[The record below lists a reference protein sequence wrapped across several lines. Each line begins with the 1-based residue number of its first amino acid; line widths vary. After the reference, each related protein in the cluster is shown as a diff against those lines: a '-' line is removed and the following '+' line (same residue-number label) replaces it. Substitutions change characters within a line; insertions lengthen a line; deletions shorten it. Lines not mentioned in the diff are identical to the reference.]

1 MSTSETALKVM
12 LVDDHILV
20 LEGIR
25 ARLEQGEGIEVVGHA
40 TDGLE
45 ALELVQDLKPDVVMM
60 DVSMPN
66 MNGIETT
73 KVFQERYPDLKVLIL
88 SMHDNREYIS
98 QLMFHGAKGYILKDV
113 SVEEMIRAIR
123 TVAEGATY
131 ICRAATESLF
141 RYGGTIADRV
151 ENKLT
156 KREEAILTR
165 VAKGLSS
172 KAISNELNISA
183 RTVET
188 HRQNIKS
195 KLHLNTT
202 AELTKYAYD
211 QKLI

>member
-1 MSTSETALKVM
+1 MSTSESVVKVM

-25 ARLEQGEGIEVVGHA
+25 ARLEQEKGIDVVGQA

-45 ALELVQDLKPDVVMM
+45 ALERVKDLKPDVIMM

-73 KVFQERYPDLKVLIL
+73 KIFQERYPDLKVLIL

-113 SVEEMIRAIR
+113 SVEEMVSAIR
-123 TVAEGATY
+123 TVTDGATY
-131 ICRAATESLF
+131 ICRAATETLF
-141 RYGGTIADRV
+141 RHV
-151 ENKLT
+151 ETMEPVESKLT
-156 KREEAILTR
+156 RREEAILSR

-172 KAISNELNISA
+172 KAISNELNISV

-195 KLHLNTT
+195 KLDLNTT

-211 QKLI
+211 QQLL

>member
-1 MSTSETALKVM
+1 MSTSESVVKVM

-25 ARLEQGEGIEVVGHA
+25 ARLEQEKGIDVVGQA

-45 ALELVQDLKPDVVMM
+45 ALERVKDLKPDVIMM
-60 DVSMPN
+60 DVSMSN

-73 KVFQERYPDLKVLIL
+73 KIFQERYPDLKVLIL

-113 SVEEMIRAIR
+113 SVEEMVSAIR
-123 TVAEGATY
+123 TVADGATY
-131 ICRAATESLF
+131 ICRAATETLF
-141 RYGGTIADRV
+141 RHGETMEPV
-151 ENKLT
+151 ESKLT
-156 KREEAILTR
+156 RREEAILSR

-172 KAISNELNISA
+172 KAISNELNISV

-195 KLHLNTT
+195 KLDLNTT

-211 QKLI
+211 QQLL

>member
-1 MSTSETALKVM
+1 MSTSESVVKVM

-25 ARLEQGEGIEVVGHA
+25 ARLEQEKGIDVVGQA
-40 TDGLE
+40 
-45 ALELVQDLKPDVVMM
+45 
-60 DVSMPN
+60 
-66 MNGIETT
+66 
-73 KVFQERYPDLKVLIL
+73 IL

-113 SVEEMIRAIR
+113 SVEEMVSAIR
-123 TVAEGATY
+123 TVADGATY
-131 ICRAATESLF
+131 ICRAATETLF
-141 RYGGTIADRV
+141 RHGETMEPV
-151 ENKLT
+151 ESKLT
-156 KREEAILTR
+156 RREEAILSR

-172 KAISNELNISA
+172 KAISNELNISV

-195 KLHLNTT
+195 KLDLNTT

-211 QKLI
+211 QQLL

>member
-1 MSTSETALKVM
+1 MSAAIKVM

-25 ARLEQGEGIEVVGHA
+25 ARLEQEEGIEVVGQA

-45 ALELVQDLKPDVVMM
+45 ALEQVKGLQPDVLMM

-66 MNGIETT
+66 MNGIEAT
-73 KVFQERYPDLKVLIL
+73 KIFRERFPELKVLIL

-113 SVEEMIRAIR
+113 SVEEMVRAIR
-123 TVAEGATY
+123 TVADGATY
-131 ICRAATESLF
+131 ICRAATETLF
-141 RYGGTIADRV
+141 RHGEVGDAGASR
-151 ENKLT
+151 LT
-156 KREEAILTR
+156 RREEAILGR

-172 KAISNELNISA
+172 KAISNELNISV

-188 HRQNIKS
+188 HRQNIKT
-195 KLHLNTT
+195 KLNMSTT

>member
-1 MSTSETALKVM
+1 MNTSETALKVM

-25 ARLEQGEGIEVVGHA
+25 ARLEQGKDIKVVGHA

-45 ALELVQDLKPDVVMM
+45 ALELVQELKPDVVMM

-66 MNGIETT
+66 MNGIEAT
-73 KVFQERYPDLKVLIL
+73 KIFHERYPDVKILIL

-113 SVEEMIRAIR
+113 SVEEMIRAIH

-141 RYGGTIADRV
+141 RYGNSADRA
-151 ENKLT
+151 ESKLT
-156 KREEAILTR
+156 RREEAILVR

-172 KAISNELNISA
+172 KVISTELNISV

-188 HRQNIKS
+188 HRQNIKT
-195 KLHLNTT
+195 KLQLSTT

>member
-1 MSTSETALKVM
+1 M

-25 ARLEQGEGIEVVGHA
+25 ARLEQGEGIRVVGHA

-45 ALELVQDLKPDVVMM
+45 ALELVEELNPDVVLM

-73 KVFQERYPDLKVLIL
+73 KVFHDRYPDLKVLIL

-98 QLMFHGAKGYILKDV
+98 QLMFHGAKGYLLKDV
-113 SVEEMIRAIR
+113 SSEEMIRAIH

-141 RYGGTIADRV
+141 RYGETAGHV
-151 ENKLT
+151 EHKLT
-156 KREEAILTR
+156 RREEAILAR
-165 VAKGLSS
+165 VAKGFSS
-172 KAISNELNISA
+172 KAISNELGISV

-188 HRQNIKS
+188 HRQNIKT
-195 KLHLNTT
+195 KLQLNTT

>member
-1 MSTSETALKVM
+1 MNASESVVKVM

-25 ARLEQGEGIEVVGHA
+25 ARLEQEEGIDVVGQA

-45 ALELVQDLKPDVVMM
+45 ALERVKDLKPDVVMM

-73 KVFQERYPDLKVLIL
+73 KIFQERYPDLKVLIL

-113 SVEEMIRAIR
+113 SVEEMVSAIR
-123 TVAEGATY
+123 IVAGGATY
-131 ICRAATESLF
+131 ICRAATETLF
-141 RYGGTIADRV
+141 RHGEKMEPV
-151 ENKLT
+151 ESKLT
-156 KREEAILTR
+156 RREEAILSR
-165 VAKGLSS
+165 VAKGFSS
-172 KAISNELNISA
+172 KAISNELNISV

-188 HRQNIKS
+188 HRQNIKT
-195 KLHLNTT
+195 KLQLNTT

-211 QKLI
+211 QQLL